1 MRLINIDKLP
11 VKKLYAAD
19 ETGTGIVVY
28 AVDVND
34 IKAAPTI
41 DAVPV
46 RHGRWKKESGYVC
59 GDYQFFCS
67 FCGEEFWESGY
78 WPKRAKYCPNC
89 GAKMDL
95 EDKND

>member
-19 ETGTGIVVY
+19 ETGTEIVVY

-46 RHGRWKKESGYVC
+46 RHGRWIINCDGY
-59 GDYQFFCS
+59 YPYCS
-67 FCGEEFWESGY
+67 ECKVEPDRGKMT
-78 WPKRAKYCPNC
+78 PYCPIC
-89 GAKMDL
+89 GARMDGVE
-95 EDKND
+95 EDV